1 MQQEEI
7 AQFIVGNLMRHS
19 DSTSLTD
26 NENLLA
32 NGVVDSLGI
41 VKLIA
46 FLEDRFDIQVSDDEV
61 LPENF
66 ESVAAI
72 SRFLST
78 KHN

>member
-7 AQFIVGNLMRHS
+7 TQFVVGNLMR
-19 DSTSLTD
+19 DPNSTSLAED
-26 NENLLA
+26 ENLLA
-32 NGVVDSLGI
+32 NGIVDSLGI

-46 FLEDRFDIQVSDDEV
+46 FLEDRYDVRISDDEV

-66 ESVAAI
+66 ESIAAI
-72 SRFLST
+72 SRFLAA